1 MYGSEGMEKILSRT
15 EIKKARNY
23 ETLLNAGK
31 ELFAEKGF
39 QNTSIKDITNRSDVG
54 YGTFYSYFDSKE
66 ALLEAAVDEFAQ
78 HLIEYKS
85 VREIKGLSI
94 RKRMYYGTKDILE
107 FVYEKRVFLK
117 MICSISA
124 TDPRSNLIADKVWD
138 KIFERMF
145 SDHSYFQKKG
155 FSKEEISLSS
165 TGWKIYG
172 WALKGI
178 IEGIVS
184 NDMELEDIDEL
195 AKLYADMNYFTF
207 IKEEIQNQE
216 K

>member
-117 MICSISA
+117 
-124 TDPRSNLIADKVWD
+124 
-138 KIFERMF
+138 
-145 SDHSYFQKKG
+145 
-155 FSKEEISLSS
+155 
-165 TGWKIYG
+165 
-172 WALKGI
+172 
-178 IEGIVS
+178 
-184 NDMELEDIDEL
+184 
-195 AKLYADMNYFTF
+195 
-207 IKEEIQNQE
+207 
-216 K
+216 